1 MSASAVLNLQKV
13 GFTIEQVE
21 ALADFMDTQG
31 ASKADL
37 FKETAAI
44 RADLEGAEH
53 RLETRIIETRSE
65 LRADLEGAEHR
76 LETRIIETR
85 SELKADIA
93 AVKADLLKTIIG
105 AIALNAAAVFGAM
118 FGLAKLLGH

>member
-1 MSASAVLNLQKV
+1 MSASAVLKLQKV
-13 GFTIEQVE
+13 GFTVEQVE
-21 ALADFMDTQG
+21 ALADFMDTQA

-53 RLETRIIETRSE
+53 RLETRIIETKSE
-65 LRADLEGAEHR
+65 LRADIA
-76 LETRIIETR
+76 
-85 SELKADIA
+85 SAKADIA